1 MIRIILG
8 LMVASSLARADS
20 LSDLRTALLTTN
32 GRDPLSMAVTFEVS
46 NRSSDDKSTAVA
58 KVTAHVEEGPTGLTI
73 KWPREIMEVA
83 VAEQVAQSKDRNVRT
98 PTRTAMDGLNAT
110 ALNDY
115 LHAGEQLLRVLGE
128 ATLLSEEAVTWQGHP
143 ARLLSLRVTPALSE
157 KDKKYVKEIEMT
169 VKIWLDA
176 AGWPLAAEHSMHLRG
191 RALLVINFEQ
201 TEHQE
206 FRYERVN
213 GRLVTRHHEKAVTGS
228 GAGESGQSKTVA
240 TLELEKL

>member
-1 MIRIILG
+1 MIRIIVG
-8 LMVASSLARADS
+8 LILASSLARADA
-20 LSDLRTALLTTN
+20 LSDLKTALLSAN

-46 NRSSDDKSTAVA
+46 NRSGDDKSTAEA
-58 KVTAHVEEGPTGLTI
+58 KVTAHVEEGPSGLTI
-73 KWPREIMEVA
+73 KWPREILDVA
-83 VAEQVAQSKDRNVRT
+83 VAEAAAESKDRNVRT

-115 LHAGEQLLRVLGE
+115 FHAGDQLLRVLGQ
-128 ATLLSEEAVTWQGHP
+128 ASVVAEEAVTWQGHP
-143 ARLLSLRVTPALSE
+143 ARLLTLRVTPALSE

-169 VKIWLDA
+169 VKIWLDET
-176 AGWPLAAEHSMHLRG
+176 GWPLAAEHRMHLRG

-206 FRYERVN
+206 FRYERAG
-213 GRLVTRHHEKAVTGS
+213 GRLVARRHEKAITGS